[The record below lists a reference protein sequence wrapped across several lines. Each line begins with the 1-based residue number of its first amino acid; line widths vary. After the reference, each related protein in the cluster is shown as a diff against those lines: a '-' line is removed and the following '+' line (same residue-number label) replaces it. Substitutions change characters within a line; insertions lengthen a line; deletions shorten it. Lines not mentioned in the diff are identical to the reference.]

1 MMCCKKIFFLLCFV
15 LFIASCTE
23 EKSDKQKLT
32 DKEKTRADIES
43 MFTNAPGEEVYKA
56 NCITCH
62 SLKYVD
68 MQPPFPRMTWEKTV
82 DKMIKSFG
90 APIPDS
96 TAKVIVEYLMAVKG
110 KN

>member
-1 MMCCKKIFFLLCFV
+1 MSYI
-15 LFIASCTE
+15 LFIALCTE

-68 MQPPFPRMTWEKTV
+68 MQPSFPHKTWEKTV
-82 DKMIKSFG
+82 DKMIKNFG

-96 TAKVIVEYLMAVKG
+96 TAKVIVEYLMAERK
-110 KN
+110 K